1 MPEISVVIIT
11 KNEALNI
18 TGCILSAKKI
28 SNDIIVVDS
37 GSTDA
42 TVALAKSEQATV
54 ASITWKGYGAA
65 RNTGAKLAINEW
77 ILSLDADERITDE
90 LAASIQ
96 TINFKE
102 PNTVYGFKRLNYF
115 GKTEIRHGALRNDRV
130 FRLYNRQLAQWN
142 LVPVHEKLV
151 GNNINRYTLRSHAEH
166 YGIRNA
172 AHYLQKK
179 TGYAFL
185 CALKYKQERKKFI
198 AALMLLSPAFNFIK
212 AYIFQL
218 GFLDK
223 RMGFIIAKINAHY
236 TSKKYQHLYL
246 MLQEEKKETPQPG
259 FLKSSLK
266 WISSLL
272 S

>member
-18 TGCILSAKKI
+18 TACILSAKKI

-42 TVALAKSEQATV
+42 TVVLAKREQV
-54 ASITWKGYGAA
+54 KVESITWKGYGDA
-65 RNTGAKLAINEW
+65 RNTGAIIASNEW
-77 ILSLDADERITDE
+77 ILSLDADERVTDE

-96 TINFKE
+96 AIDFTE
-102 PNTVYGFKRLNYF
+102 PNIVYGFKRLNYF

-130 FRLYNRQLAQWN
+130 FRLYNRQHAQWN

-151 GNNINRYTLRSHAEH
+151 GNNIYRQTLRSHAEH

-185 CALKYKQERKKFI
+185 CALKYKQEKRKFI
-198 AALMLLSPAFNFIK
+198 AALRVLSPAFNFIK

-236 TSKKYQHLYL
+236 TSRKYRHLYF
-246 MLQEEKKETPQPG
+246 MLQAERKQTEQPG
-259 FLKSSLK
+259 FLRSSLK

>member
-1 MPEISVVIIT
+1 MPKISVVIIT

-18 TGCILSAKKI
+18 VDCILSAKKV

-42 TVALAKSEQATV
+42 TVDLAKQQGV
-54 ASITWKGYGAA
+54 KVHSIIWNGYGSA
-65 RNTGAKLAINEW
+65 RNTGTLLASNDW
-77 ILSLDADERITDE
+77 IFSLDADERITE
-90 LAASIQ
+90 GLAASVLAIDPEAKH
-96 TINFKE
+96 TL
-102 PNTVYGFKRLNYF
+102 YGFKRLNYF
-115 GKTEIRHGALRNDRV
+115 GNTEIRHGTLKRDKV
-130 FRLYNRQLAQWN
+130 FRIYNRKYAKWN
-142 LVPVHEKLV
+142 LVPVHEKLI
-151 GNNINRYTLRSHAEH
+151 GNNMKHCMLRSYAEH
-166 YGIRNA
+166 FGIRNE

-185 CALKYKQERKKFI
+185 CALKYKQEKKRFI
-198 AALMLLSPAFNFIK
+198 SALRLLSPAFNFVQ

-223 RMGFIIAKINAHY
+223 RIGFIVARINAYY
-236 TSKKYQHLYL
+236 TSRKYQQLYL
-246 MLQEEKKETPQPG
+246 MLRAERKQAAQPG
-259 FLKSSLK
+259 FLRSSLK

>member
-18 TGCILSAKKI
+18 RDCILSAKKI

-42 TVALAKSEQATV
+42 TVALAENEGVRTLL
-54 ASITWKGYGAA
+54 ITWKGYGEA
-65 RNTGAKLAINEW
+65 RNAGAMVAYHEW
-77 ILSLDADERITDE
+77 ILSLDADERITGD
-90 LAASIQ
+90 LATSIH
-96 TINFKE
+96 TIDLNQE
-102 PNTVYGFKRLNYF
+102 NIIYGFKRLNFF
-115 GKTEIRHGALRNDRV
+115 GKTEIRHGTLRNDRV
-130 FRLYNRQLAQWN
+130 FRLYNRQRAQWN

-151 GNNINRYTLRSHAEH
+151 GNKIKRLTLGAYAEH

-185 CALKYKQERKKFI
+185 CAVKYKQEKRKFI
-198 AALMLLSPAFNFIK
+198 AALRVLSPAFNFIQ

-223 RMGFIIAKINAHY
+223 RIGFIVARINAYY
-236 TSKKYQHLYL
+236 TSKKYQQLYL
-246 MLQEEKKETPQPG
+246 MLQAERKQVQQPG
-259 FLKSSLK
+259 LLRNSLK

>member
-18 TGCILSAKKI
+18 VECILSAKKI
-28 SNDIIVVDS
+28 SRDIIVVDS
-37 GSTDA
+37 GSTDT
-42 TVALAKSEQATV
+42 TVELVKGQCVKLQPIS
-54 ASITWKGYGAA
+54 WRGYGDA
-65 RNTGAKLAINEW
+65 RNTGAMLAANEW

-90 LAASIQ
+90 LAVAIQ
-96 TINFKE
+96 AIKFSELNI
-102 PNTVYGFKRLNYF
+102 VYGFRRLNFF
-115 GKTEIRHGALRNDRV
+115 GKTKIRHGALRNDRV
-130 FRLYNRQLAQWN
+130 FRLYNRKFAQWN

-151 GNNINRYTLRSHAEH
+151 GEHINRQTLQAYAEH

-172 AHYLQKK
+172 AQYLQKK

-185 CALKYKQERKKFI
+185 CALKYKQEKRKFI
-198 AALMLLSPAFNFIK
+198 AALRLLSPAFNFIQ

-223 RMGFIIAKINAHY
+223 RVGFIVAKINAYY
-236 TSKKYQHLYL
+236 TSKKYQQLYI
-246 MLQEEKKETPQPG
+246 MLQAEKKQTQPVG
-259 FLKSSLK
+259 FLRNSLK